1 MQKIRIDFDNP
12 GLPQHI
18 SAVENDSQSRF
29 FQAALYENG
38 KAYTAPEGA
47 AYSIMYRGFGPQNQ
61 GWYDTINDGAGKRAA
76 CAVSG
81 NVVTCEIARQALQ
94 VPGHVSIVLCVTTG
108 KGYMLKSWPIE
119 CDCKNDRY
127 DSTAEIQSFF
137 YITQIS
143 NESWTQAIQAV
154 EELKNIIDPTL
165 SLSGKAADAA
175 KVGEAVNAEAERA
188 KGVEGQIKED
198 LGEKLNLDEFADFK
212 NGVVR
217 ENIVLNLT
225 KGFRLSKGNSSDF
238 IESENEAFS
247 NGKFIKVP
255 TDKKINIIVKRGY
268 KAYAWCTDVN
278 TLNNANGNFIIL
290 TSSWMEDSFTVICR
304 YEYLCIS
311 ITTVDASKIN
321 ENNPISAYSVSD
333 SIYYTKEEAAKNVDS
348 KISLYQDGYIKKSI
362 MPVFKLG
369 RVQVED
375 GIMNVYKGETW
386 TAGYLYSENIKK
398 VNKDVIIEIPKGIKA
413 MILCGDDYASSNGKV
428 SASASYID
436 GATTVIIKK
445 NEAYPYIILCV
456 YATDGRSIHADSV
469 GIVVYYEDIARGFC
483 ANATDG
489 CVTYYGDTK
498 NKENHIVNALAYGD
512 GVIIACRSNGT
523 VVRIGYDGTEKTLLT
538 VTGTNMDW
546 RLCWKDSKEN
556 VYVSPHAS
564 IGTLDINDRG
574 LYRLEKGAK
583 EFVKVIK
590 LYNPESTVATERD
603 LSGNKDTIWT
613 MCEDENGYLYAGV
626 YAHGERV
633 NPAIYKSTDGGNYW
647 MYQHNF
653 IKDGDLNADN
663 NARHIH
669 CVVYNQYQH
678 ALYCIVGEVNTIL
691 KSETGGSVWRN
702 LNVKLNV
709 KGTVMLPTQKGII
722 VGSDGVY
729 NMDIDYLLNDD
740 ITHINVFN
748 AWANTVFAL
757 RISDI
762 TGWIYA
768 FTKIDVAIQDPSI
781 WPPISACSAE
791 NETDMWS
798 IINDWKQGVTTSAY
812 NAWIVYYR
820 SICKTYPED
829 CVRPQHYGI
838 VVSKDNGATWTVCK
852 TWKVTPEKNYG
863 IWCVGQFKN
872 GEILCN
878 RFDENGMNTPII
890 LSEGKHKYVTDGCD
904 FSGDIFIKTNSSN
917 IAQIN

>member
-29 FQAALYENG
+29 FQAILYENG

-47 AYSIMYRGFGPQNQ
+47 TYSIMYHGFGAQNQ

-76 CAVSG
+76 CKASG
-81 NVVTCEIARQALQ
+81 NTVTCEIARQALQ

-108 KGYMLKSWPIE
+108 NGYMLKSWPIE

-127 DSTAEIQSFF
+127 DSTAEVESFF
-137 YITQIS
+137 YITQVS
-143 NESWTQAIQAV
+143 NADWTQAIQAV

-165 SLSGKAADAA
+165 SLSGKAADAKA
-175 KVGEAVNAEAERA
+175 TGDAVGEL
-188 KGVEGQIKED
+188 KED
-198 LGEKLNLDEFADFK
+198 LGDKLDSDEFTDFK
-212 NGVVR
+212 DGVVR
-217 ENIVLNLT
+217 ENIDLNLT

-238 IESENEAFS
+238 TESENEAFS
-247 NGKFIKVP
+247 NGKFIKVLVN
-255 TDKKINIIVKRGY
+255 KEINIKVKSGY
-268 KAYAWCTDVN
+268 KVYAWCTDVN
-278 TLNNANGNFIIL
+278 TLNNANGNFRIL
-290 TSSWMEDSFTVICR
+290 TSSWEENDFTVVCS

-311 ITTVDASKIN
+311 ITTIDASKIN
-321 ENNPISAYSVSD
+321 ENNPISAYYVSD
-333 SIYYTKEEAAKNVDS
+333 SIYSTKEETVKNIDS
-348 KISLYQDGYIKKSI
+348 KISSYQDGYIKKNI
-362 MPVFKLG
+362 IPIFKLG
-369 RVQVED
+369 RVQVSD
-375 GIMNVYKGETW
+375 GTMNVYTGEAW
-386 TAGYLYSENIKK
+386 TSGYLYSENIKK

-413 MILCGDDYASSNGKV
+413 MILCGNDYASSNGKV
-428 SASASYID
+428 SATSSYIE
-436 GATTVIIKK
+436 GNTIVTIKK
-445 NEAYPYIILCV
+445 NEAYPYIIMCV
-456 YATDGRSIHADSV
+456 YATDDRNISANNV
-469 GIVVYYEDIARGFC
+469 GISVYYEDIAREFC
-483 ANATDG
+483 ANATEG

-498 NKENHIVNALAYGD
+498 NKGNHIVNALAYDD

-523 VVRIGYDGTEKTLLT
+523 VVRIGYNEDEEILLT

-546 RLCWKDSKEN
+546 RLCWKDSNEN

-574 LYRLEKGAK
+574 LYKLEKGAK
-583 EFVKVIK
+583 KFVKVIK
-590 LYNPESTVATERD
+590 LYNPDSTVETERD
-603 LSGNKDTIWT
+603 SEGNNDTIWT

-626 YAHGERV
+626 YAHGTRV

-653 IKDGDLNADN
+653 IKDGDLDAED

-669 CVVYNQYQH
+669 CVVYSQYQN
-678 ALYCIVGEVNTIL
+678 ALYCIVGEVNSVL
-691 KSETGGSVWRN
+691 KSENGGSVWRN

-709 KGTVMLPTQKGII
+709 KGTAMLPTQKGII
-722 VGSDGVY
+722 IGSDGVY

-740 ITHINVFN
+740 TTHINVFN

-757 RISDI
+757 RVSDI

-768 FTKIDVAIQDPSI
+768 FTKIDVSISDASI
-781 WPPISACSAE
+781 WPPISASSAE
-791 NETDMWS
+791 NETDMWN
-798 IINDWKQGVTTSAY
+798 IINNWKQGVTTTAY
-812 NAWIVYYR
+812 NAWLAYYR

-838 VVSKDNGATWTVCK
+838 IVSKDNGATWTICK

-890 LSEGKHKYVTDGCD
+890 LSEGRHKYVTDGCD

-917 IAQIN
+917 IAKIN